1 MDIKSGK
8 IEDRQ
13 QLFSLYESVGWTAY
27 TKGPSKLFRALD
39 NSLDVLTAWDNG
51 KLIGL
56 IRTIGDNE
64 TILYIQ
70 DLLIRPE
77 YQHQGLGSILLKKI
91 CDQHQDVRQK
101 VLITDDD
108 AKTNAFYEKNGF
120 VKATSL
126 NLNCYYFKGYK

>member
-13 QLFSLYESVGWTAY
+13 QLLSLYESVGWTAY
-27 TKGPSKLFRALD
+27 TQNPDKLFRAI
-39 NSLDVLTAWDNG
+39 NHSLDILTVWDNDN
-51 KLIGL
+51 LVGL

-70 DLLIRPE
+70 DLLIKPE
-77 YQHQGLGSILLKKI
+77 YQHQGLGSTLLKKI
-91 CDQHQDVRQK
+91 CDQHKDIRQK
-101 VLITDDD
+101 VLLTDDSD
-108 AKTNAFYEKNGF
+108 KTNAFYEKKGF

-126 NLNCYYFKGYK
+126 NLNCYYFKD